1 MLNEQKVKEIFETQ
15 IKKTYDEYLTIP
27 NVSPAYSSSWQIDG
41 HMETAILLYEKWAKE
56 NAPKN
61 AIIFIQRIENKTP
74 LLVIDIPPRDNASND
89 CVLLYGHIDKQP
101 EMTGWKEGIN
111 PWAPTYIDDRVYGRG
126 SADDGYAMFCAIT
139 AINDLEDNNI
149 SHPRFL
155 TVIEASEESGSPDL
169 PEHLDKLNATLA
181 DNECA
186 VLSDVSLVICLDSGA
201 LTYDHLWVTNS
212 LRGLIEIHLTIKTLN
227 QGTHS
232 GVAGGI
238 VPSTTHILRTLLDR
252 ISKSPSGE
260 IILESLN
267 VEIPQH
273 ILDAA
278 KNTANILGT
287 TKAHGLPFAQDV
299 LPIYEEVADQIIAN
313 TYRPSLEIIGL
324 DGIPKIQDAG
334 NVLLPEINV
343 VLSFRIPPGV
353 KPEIAAAAI
362 VGELNRDTPYNAQ
375 ITVKVDSLASGWAA
389 PTRTDKL
396 TKLFEQTSQKHFG
409 NSVQYMGDGG
419 TIPFMFMLGEKYPN
433 AQFMVTG
440 LLGPESNAHG
450 PNEFMHLP
458 TFYKLTTCVSDVLH
472 EL

>member
-1 MLNEQKVKEIFETQ
+1 
-15 IKKTYDEYLTIP
+15 
-27 NVSPAYSSSWQIDG
+27 
-41 HMETAILLYEKWAKE
+41 METAILLYEKWAKE

-89 CVLLYGHIDKQP
+89 CVLFYGHIDKQP

-126 SADDGYAMFCAIT
+126 SADDGYALFCAIT
-139 AINDLEDNNI
+139 AVNDLEENNI
-149 SHPRFL
+149 SHPRL
-155 TVIEASEESGSPDL
+155 LIIIEASEESGSPDL
-169 PEHLDKLNATLA
+169 PEHLDKLNTTLA

-186 VLSDVSLVICLDSGA
+186 ELSDVSLVICLDSGA

-343 VLSFRIPPGV
+343 ALSFRIPPGV
-353 KPEIAAAAI
+353 KPEIAAAEI

-389 PTRTDKL
+389 PSRTEKL
-396 TKLFEQTSQKHFG
+396 NEAFEQASLKHFG
-409 NSVQYMGDGG
+409 NSVQYMGEGG

-458 TFYKLTTCVSDVLH
+458 TFYKLTACVSDVLH